1 MRAMEMPARQGS
13 SHMGDVILSPAMLS
27 AVSSLNAIQS
37 QMTAVQT
44 RLATGKRVSSP
55 ADDPNAYFTAQNL
68 NARATSISALAAG
81 IQTAQDTV
89 EAATNGIKSIQAL
102 LTSAQSIA
110 YQALGSAGTVAPVV
124 TGTLSALTTSTG
136 IATTGGS

>member
-1 MRAMEMPARQGS
+1 MRHGRVSRATGVRT
-13 SHMGDVILSPAMLS
+13 MGDVILSPAMLS
-27 AVSSLNAIQS
+27 AVSSLSAIQA
-37 QMTAVQT
+37 QMAAAQT
-44 RLATGKRVSSP
+44 RLATGKRVNSP

-68 NARATSISALAAG
+68 NARASSISGLAAG

-110 YQALGSAGTVAPVV
+110 YQALGSAGTVAPTV
-124 TGTLSALTTSTG
+124 TGTLSG
-136 IATTGGS
+136 